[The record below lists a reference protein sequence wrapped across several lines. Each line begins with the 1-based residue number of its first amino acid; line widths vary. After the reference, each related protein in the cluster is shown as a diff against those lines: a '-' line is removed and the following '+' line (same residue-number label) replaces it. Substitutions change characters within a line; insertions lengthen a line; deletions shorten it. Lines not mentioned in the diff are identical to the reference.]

1 MNESKRFKVYGDY
14 GLESQ
19 QLLEDFDLRS
29 DAIRF
34 AEGYCRRDL
43 GGYSAVEVA
52 SFTDEGEIITH
63 WIKRD
68 DEE

>member
-1 MNESKRFKVYGDY
+1 MKKFQIYGDY

-19 QLLEDFDLRS
+19 QLLEDFDSRS
-29 DAIRF
+29 DAVRW
-34 AEGYCRRDL
+34 AERYCRRDL

-63 WIKRD
+63 WIKRKED
-68 DEE
+68 